1 VLPSLH
7 LQHNHA
13 IAKRRIS
20 FSPTEVPI
28 TSMRSV
34 LVQQKFPS
42 LAEVVSLQSSP
53 VAQSQ
58 QQQSFSFS
66 LQPEAGWK
74 QHHQQYSY

>member
-1 VLPSLH
+1 
-7 LQHNHA
+7 
-13 IAKRRIS
+13 
-20 FSPTEVPI
+20 
-28 TSMRSV
+28 MRSV

-53 VAQSQ
+53 AAQSQ